1 MNNKNTYK
9 VFFLLVLGFSFSRC
23 SNSGSFDKD
32 VENLNKGEIV
42 IYADESYTTL
52 VGELIKSYENVYP
65 EAKIK
70 ATYGSDKEIL
80 DAFLQN
86 KTQMIITG
94 RELNST
100 ELAALE
106 KTQKFEPEQFKIATE
121 AIAVIT
127 SSNNPDTVFDMDE
140 FIKSRK
146 PGYTG
151 KYQNTNFVFNKAN
164 GSMINQLIEGEGAS
178 LLNMFSLDNK
188 DTLASYISANEN
200 AIGFIS
206 FAEISDMDDP
216 TAQAILEGI
225 KVLSVSKTDEKGV
238 EKVYDLSQSTI
249 ATNSYP
255 LQRSVTVVKGNIAQL
270 LGTGFVNFVYRSKA
284 SRIILKSG
292 LIPAKM
298 PERQIKVVE

>member
-1 MNNKNTYK
+1 MNKKNIHIIT
-9 VFFLLVLGFSFSRC
+9 LLLLTGFGFSRC
-23 SNSGSFDKD
+23 SSGSFDKD
-32 VENLNKGEIV
+32 VENMNKGEIV
-42 IYADESYTTL
+42 IYADTSYSTL

-70 ATYGSDKEIL
+70 ATYGSDREIL

-94 RELNST
+94 RELTTT
-100 ELAALE
+100 ELTALE
-106 KTQKFEPEQFKIATE
+106 KIHKFEPEQFKIATE

-127 SSNNPDTVFDMDE
+127 SENNPDSIFDMNE

-146 PGYTG
+146 QGYTG

-164 GSMINQLIEGEGAS
+164 GSMINQLIESEGAS

-188 DTLASYISANEN
+188 DTLASYIAANNN

-216 TAQAILEGI
+216 SAQAILKGI
-225 KVLSVSKTDEKGV
+225 KVLAVSKANSEGV
-238 EKVYDLSQSTI
+238 NQVYALSQSTI

-284 SRIILKSG
+284 SRIILKEG

-298 PERQIKVVE
+298 PEREIKIVE

>member
-1 MNNKNTYK
+1 MNIKNIYK
-9 VFFLLVLGFSFSRC
+9 ILFLLVIGICFWRC
-23 SNSGSFDKD
+23 SSNSFDKD
-32 VENLNKGEIV
+32 VENMNKGEIV
-42 IYADESYTTL
+42 IYADASYTSL

-70 ATYGSDKEIL
+70 ATYASDREIL

-94 RELNST
+94 RELNAT

-106 KTQKFEPEQFKIATE
+106 KTHKFEPEQFKIAAE

-127 SSNNPDTVFDMDE
+127 SQNNPDSVFDMNE

-164 GSMINQLIEGEGAS
+164 GSMINQLIENEGAS

-188 DTLASYISANEN
+188 DTLASYIAANLN
-200 AIGFIS
+200 TIGFIS

-216 TAQAILEGI
+216 TAQAILEGV
-225 KVLSVSKTDEKGV
+225 KVLSVSKTNAEGIKQ
-238 EKVYDLSQSTI
+238 VYELSQSTI

-255 LQRSVTVVKGNIAQL
+255 LQRSVTVVKGNISQL

-284 SRIILKSG
+284 SRIILKAG

-298 PERQIKVVE
+298 PEREIKVVE

>member
-1 MNNKNTYK
+1 MNIKNIYK
-9 VFFLLVLGFSFSRC
+9 ILFLLVIGICFWRC
-23 SNSGSFDKD
+23 SSNSFDKD
-32 VENLNKGEIV
+32 VENMNKGEIV
-42 IYADESYTTL
+42 IYADASYTSL

-70 ATYGSDKEIL
+70 ATYASDREIL

-94 RELNST
+94 RELNAT

-106 KTQKFEPEQFKIATE
+106 KTHKFEPEQFKIATE

-127 SSNNPDTVFDMDE
+127 SQNNPDSVFDMNE

-164 GSMINQLIEGEGAS
+164 GSMINQLIENEGAS

-188 DTLASYISANEN
+188 DTLASYIAANLN
-200 AIGFIS
+200 TIGFIS

-216 TAQAILEGI
+216 TAQAILEGV
-225 KVLSVSKTDEKGV
+225 KVLSVSKTNAEGIKQ
-238 EKVYDLSQSTI
+238 VYELSQSTI

-255 LQRSVTVVKGNIAQL
+255 LQRSVTVVKGNISQL

-284 SRIILKSG
+284 SRIILKAG

-298 PERQIKVVE
+298 PEREIKVVE

>member
-1 MNNKNTYK
+1 MNIKNIYK
-9 VFFLLVLGFSFSRC
+9 ILFLLVIGICFWRC
-23 SNSGSFDKD
+23 SSNSFDKD
-32 VENLNKGEIV
+32 VENMNKGEIV
-42 IYADESYTTL
+42 IYADASYTSL

-70 ATYGSDKEIL
+70 ATYASDREIL

-94 RELNST
+94 RELNAT

-106 KTQKFEPEQFKIATE
+106 KTHKFEPEQFKIATE

-127 SSNNPDTVFDMDE
+127 SQNNPDSVFDMNE

-164 GSMINQLIEGEGAS
+164 GSMINQLIENEGAS
-178 LLNMFSLDNK
+178 LLNMFSLDDK
-188 DTLASYISANEN
+188 DTLASYIAANLN
-200 AIGFIS
+200 TIGFIS

-216 TAQAILEGI
+216 TAQAILEGV
-225 KVLSVSKTDEKGV
+225 KVLSVSKTNAEGIKQ
-238 EKVYDLSQSTI
+238 VYELSQSTI

-255 LQRSVTVVKGNIAQL
+255 LQRSVTVVKGNISQL

-284 SRIILKSG
+284 SRIILKAG

-298 PERQIKVVE
+298 PEREIKVVE

>member
-1 MNNKNTYK
+1 MIESLLIGK
-9 VFFLLVLGFSFSRC
+9 V
-23 SNSGSFDKD
+23 
-32 VENLNKGEIV
+32 V
-42 IYADESYTTL
+42 IYADASYTSL

-70 ATYGSDKEIL
+70 ATYASDREIL

-94 RELNST
+94 RELNAT

-106 KTQKFEPEQFKIATE
+106 KTHKFEPEQFKIATE

-127 SSNNPDTVFDMDE
+127 SQNNPDSVFDMNE

-164 GSMINQLIEGEGAS
+164 GSMINQLIENEGAS
-178 LLNMFSLDNK
+178 LLNMFSLDDK
-188 DTLASYISANEN
+188 DTLASYIAANLN
-200 AIGFIS
+200 TIGFIS

-216 TAQAILEGI
+216 TAQAILEGV
-225 KVLSVSKTDEKGV
+225 KVLSVSKTNAEGIKQ
-238 EKVYDLSQSTI
+238 VYELSQSTI

-255 LQRSVTVVKGNIAQL
+255 LQRSGTVVKGNISQL

-284 SRIILKSG
+284 SRIILKAG

-298 PERQIKVVE
+298 PEREIKVVE

>member
-1 MNNKNTYK
+1 MIKKNIHIA
-9 VFFLLVLGFSFSRC
+9 FFLVLMGISFMRC
-23 SNSGSFDKD
+23 SSGSFDKD
-32 VENLNKGEIV
+32 VENMNKGEIM
-42 IYADESYTTL
+42 IYADASYTSL

-70 ATYGSDKEIL
+70 ATYASDREIL

-86 KTQMIITG
+86 KTQMIVTG
-94 RELNST
+94 RELNAT

-106 KTQKFEPEQFKIATE
+106 KTHKFVPEQFKIATE

-127 SSNNPDTVFDMDE
+127 SENNPDSVFDMNE
-140 FIKSRK
+140 FIKSRN

-151 KYQNTNFVFNKAN
+151 KYQNINFVFNKAN
-164 GSMINQLIEGEGAS
+164 GSMINQLIENEGAS

-188 DTLASYISANEN
+188 DTLASYIASNDN

-216 TAQAILEGI
+216 AAQSILKGV
-225 KVLSVSKTDEKGV
+225 KVMSVSKTDLKGITK
-238 EKVYDLSQSTI
+238 EYDLSQSTI

-270 LGTGFVNFVYRSKA
+270 LGTGFVNFLYRSKA
-284 SRIILKSG
+284 SRIILKAG

-298 PERQIKVVE
+298 PEREIKIVE

>member
-1 MNNKNTYK
+1 MNIKNIYK
-9 VFFLLVLGFSFSRC
+9 IFFLLVIGICFWRC
-23 SNSGSFDKD
+23 SSNSFDKD
-32 VENLNKGEIV
+32 VENMNKGEIV
-42 IYADESYTTL
+42 IYADASYTSL

-70 ATYGSDKEIL
+70 ATYASDREIL

-94 RELNST
+94 RELNAT

-106 KTQKFEPEQFKIATE
+106 KTHKFEPEQFKIATE

-127 SSNNPDTVFDMDE
+127 SQNNPDSVFDMNE

-164 GSMINQLIEGEGAS
+164 GSMINQLIENEGAS
-178 LLNMFSLDNK
+178 LLNMFSLDDK
-188 DTLASYISANEN
+188 DTLASYIAANLN
-200 AIGFIS
+200 TIGFIS

-216 TAQAILEGI
+216 TAQAILEGV
-225 KVLSVSKTDEKGV
+225 KVLSVSKTNAEGIKQ
-238 EKVYDLSQSTI
+238 VYELSQSTI

-255 LQRSVTVVKGNIAQL
+255 LQRSVTVVKGNISQL

-284 SRIILKSG
+284 SRIILKAG

-298 PERQIKVVE
+298 PEREIKVVE